1 MEKVSRNYT
10 LPHESPV
17 IAPLI
22 ALADDANRQAA
33 AADEYIAAS
42 IRINCDVQE
51 NLLPQLPDFRSAYS
65 TSVIKEYEALYG
77 AIVSASDAHT
87 SEADALNSAISIS
100 RDLLEKQEFRVQS
113 LTDDIA
119 KANAEAVKIK
129 EAIAQPQVS
138 LHSEEFRNYAKALQD
153 NLEATSEKY
162 RQLKNCKTLLNENKA
177 NIEYMV
183 PLHEAAKAH
192 LDELTKA
199 REQMTENLKRIN
211 MYFGNLPDDTDDKS
225 IIAAGEEAAADTA
238 EDTGKGEKQSVPA
251 VIWTYLKVLLVALLL
266 AFFLRAY
273 VFDIT
278 QVQGLSMYDT
288 LNDGDMLVT
297 SRISY
302 ILGEPQR
309 GDIVVLN
316 APDSPGEDYVK
327 RVIAMPNEQLDIE
340 GGLVYIDGKLLPEN
354 YLDGVFTDGDIHMV
368 IPDGYYFVMGD
379 NRGVSRDS
387 REESVGVISGDNIH
401 GKAVFRFWPFKTI
414 GGLK

>member
-1 MEKVSRNYT
+1 
-10 LPHESPV
+10 
-17 IAPLI
+17 
-22 ALADDANRQAA
+22 
-33 AADEYIAAS
+33 
-42 IRINCDVQE
+42 
-51 NLLPQLPDFRSAYS
+51 
-65 TSVIKEYEALYG
+65 
-77 AIVSASDAHT
+77 
-87 SEADALNSAISIS
+87 
-100 RDLLEKQEFRVQS
+100 
-113 LTDDIA
+113 
-119 KANAEAVKIK
+119 
-129 EAIAQPQVS
+129 
-138 LHSEEFRNYAKALQD
+138 
-153 NLEATSEKY
+153 
-162 RQLKNCKTLLNENKA
+162 
-177 NIEYMV
+177 
-183 PLHEAAKAH
+183 
-192 LDELTKA
+192 
-199 REQMTENLKRIN
+199 